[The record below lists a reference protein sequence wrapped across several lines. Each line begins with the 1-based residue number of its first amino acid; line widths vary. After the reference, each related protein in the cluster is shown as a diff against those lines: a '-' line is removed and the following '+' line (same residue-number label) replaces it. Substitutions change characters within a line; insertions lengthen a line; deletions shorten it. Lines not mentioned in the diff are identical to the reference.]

1 MVLDPIAD
9 LLVRIKN
16 AHARQHKT
24 VRVRHSKL
32 TRSILD
38 LLIKEGFI
46 YSYST
51 EKDKNNKF
59 DEFEV
64 MLKYSS
70 TGRPAIKN
78 CKRVSKSGCRV
89 YANATDIPK
98 VHCGLGMAIISTSQG
113 VISDYESRQKGIGGE
128 ILAYIS

>member
-1 MVLDPIAD
+1 MVIDPIAD

-24 VRVRHSKL
+24 VRIPASKVSK
-32 TRSILD
+32 SILD
-38 LLIKEGFI
+38 LLVKEGFI
-46 YSYST
+46 WSFST
-51 EKDKNNKF
+51 EKDERGKF

-70 TGRPAIKN
+70 TGRPAIKD
-78 CKRVSKSGCRV
+78 CRRISKSGRRV
-89 YANATDIPK
+89 YAKATDIPK
-98 VHCGLGMAIISTSQG
+98 VHCGLGLAIISTSEG
-113 VISDYESRQKGIGGE
+113 VISDYESRQRGIGGE

>member
-24 VRVRHSKL
+24 VRVLYSKL
-32 TRSILD
+32 TKSILD
-38 LLIKEGFI
+38 LLVREGFI
-46 YSYST
+46 YSYSE

-59 DEFEV
+59 NEFEV

-70 TGRPAIKN
+70 TGRPAIKD

-89 YANATDIPK
+89 YASVSDIPK